1 MSTITVY
8 VMYVC
13 LQVMPKPRSGVS
25 DPHNEPPAQ
34 PVQLLT
40 QLLTQLLAQMLAEMA
55 MMCQDWAVAQREH
68 LIKLQEHSDWQTR
81 SWSRWRH

>member
-1 MSTITVY
+1 MY

-34 PVQLLT
+34 LVQLLT
-40 QLLTQLLAQMLAEMA
+40 QLLTQLLAQMLAEA
-55 MMCQDWAVAQREH
+55 GNDVPRLGGGPAGTP
-68 LIKLQEHSDWQTR
+68 D
-81 SWSRWRH
+81 